1 MWVERRSSG
10 QTWFARDELGGAG
23 YRLSSS
29 YSSKDRL
36 FRFRLEVEIGRDMF
50 ADILEASASTS
61 EPTGGRQI
69 EVARDCRPDL
79 GGEVE
84 EGKGYLGRFL
94 LDPTHLELVDREAC
108 GIGSSITFGLI
119 YHIGW

>member
-1 MWVERRSSG
+1 VVRTGRAWRGWISLVQLLLVEG
-10 QTWFARDELGGAG
+10 QALPFPTG
-23 YRLSSS
+23 
-29 YSSKDRL
+29 
-36 FRFRLEVEIGRDMF
+36 GRDRPRY